1 MAEKTIDFI
10 GQFCSNCKMQKHRFS
25 HPFLALLVLVVLL
38 RTTGSVRTETAET
51 PDEVHVGVYVNR
63 IYDLSLRDNRFMSD
77 FYIWF
82 RWQNKDLKPYETFEV
97 ANGRIE
103 SRETIYQDVVEGFQY
118 AVVRVSATVTKF
130 WDIRPFPLDNHE
142 ATLEIEDSQNEDF
155 KLKYIADTAN
165 STVSP
170 DTQVPGWSI
179 GSINNQVKIHEY
191 KTNYGDISL
200 PSGNSSSYSRY
211 VFSVNLLR
219 PGYGYFK
226 KLFLSLFL
234 ATIISFLAFA
244 IKPTDLDP
252 RFGLGIGSV
261 FAVAASQYVVASS
274 LPDSNIMTMADAL
287 HILSITYIF
296 LSLVESTI
304 SLKLATGSRP
314 ELSQKLDRICLV
326 LFVGTYITFISLIV
340 FRY

>member
-1 MAEKTIDFI
+1 MRTHWSSPYWGLFALFFLFLFYPNLGLAQKAEA
-10 GQFCSNCKMQKHRFS
+10 
-25 HPFLALLVLVVLL
+25 PA
-38 RTTGSVRTETAET
+38 
-51 PDEVHVGVYVNR
+51 PVHVGVYVNR
-63 IYDLSLRDNRFMSD
+63 VYDVSLRDNRFVTD

-82 RWQNKDLKPYETFEV
+82 RWQDKELKPFESFEI
-97 ANGRIE
+97 ANGHLD

-118 AVVRVSATVTKF
+118 AVVRVTGTITKY
-130 WDIRPFPLDNHE
+130 WDIRHFPLDNHII
-142 ATLEIEDSQNEDF
+142 TIEIEDSQNEEF
-155 KLKYIADTAN
+155 KFRYIADVEN
-165 STVSP
+165 STISP
-170 DTQVPGWSI
+170 DVQVPGWDI
-179 GSINNQVKIHEY
+179 GSTQNQVLNHDY

-200 PSGNSSSYSRY
+200 PSGNASTYSRY
-211 VFSVNLLR
+211 IFSVNLLR

-234 ATIISFLAFA
+234 ATLISFLAFA

-252 RFGLGIGSV
+252 RFGLGIGSI

-304 SLKLATGSRP
+304 SLKLATGPKP
-314 ELSQKLDRICLV
+314 ELSQKLDRYAMVIFILSY
-326 LFVGTYITFISLIV
+326 LTFIWFIV
-340 FRY
+340 FRF

>member
-1 MAEKTIDFI
+1 
-10 GQFCSNCKMQKHRFS
+10 MQKSRIHHF
-25 HPFLALLVLVVLL
+25 FLTLLVLSSLL
-38 RTTGSVRTETAET
+38 LTSGSGRAET
-51 PDEVHVGVYVNR
+51 PAQPPAEVHVGVYVNR
-63 IYDLSLRDNRFMSD
+63 IYDLSLRDNRFVSD

-82 RWQNKDLKPYETFEV
+82 RWQDKELKPYESFEI
-97 ANGRIE
+97 ANGHLD

-118 AVVRVSATVTKF
+118 AVVRVTATVTKY

-142 ATLEIEDSQNEDF
+142 VTLEIEDSQNEDF
-155 KLKYIADTAN
+155 KFKYIADAAN
-165 STVSP
+165 STISP
-170 DTQVPGWSI
+170 DTQVPGWNI
-179 GSINNQVKIHEY
+179 GKTNNQVRSHEY

-211 VFSVNLLR
+211 IFSVNLLR

-234 ATIISFLAFA
+234 ATLISFLAFA

-252 RFGLGIGSV
+252 RFGLGIGAI

-296 LSLVESTI
+296 LSLVESTV

-326 LFVGTYITFISLIV
+326 LFILTYLTFISLIV